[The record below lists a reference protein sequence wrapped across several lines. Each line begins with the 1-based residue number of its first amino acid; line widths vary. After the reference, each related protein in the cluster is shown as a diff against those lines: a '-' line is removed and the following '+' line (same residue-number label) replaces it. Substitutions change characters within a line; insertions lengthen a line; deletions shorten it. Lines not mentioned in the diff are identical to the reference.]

1 MRKRRVGARRVA
13 LSVGIAALLV
23 AGWAVVPRLAA
34 RLAIF
39 RLRQIELVGVRRLA
53 PETVIAALRLPPEAS
68 VFADT
73 RLLADRVRGVPG
85 VADVHVGRLLPGT
98 LRVRVTEVEP
108 TAFVAAGPHGR
119 LVPVDP
125 KGEAL
130 PFAPGRPLDVPIAA
144 SADSGL
150 IGVLALVQS
159 VDPTLFAQVTGARML
174 EEGDVALE
182 LGTRDVLLRC
192 DAAAADVVAVELVA
206 RDLAARGRRYA
217 ELDARI
223 AGQVV
228 VRNRASR
235 ARDGRERDV
244 PRV

>member
-1 MRKRRVGARRVA
+1 MRRRTGARRVA
-13 LSVGIAALLV
+13 LSVGVTALVV
-23 AGWAVVPRLAA
+23 AGWAVAPRLAA

-39 RLRQIELVGVRRLA
+39 RLRQVELVGVRRLA
-53 PETVIAALRLPPEAS
+53 PETVIAALRLPAEAS

-73 RLLADRVRGVPG
+73 RLLADRVRGVRG
-85 VADVHVGRLLPGT
+85 VADARVGRVLPGT

-108 TAFVAAGPHGR
+108 TAFVAAGPQRR
-119 LVPVDP
+119 LVPVDAQ
-125 KGEAL
+125 GHAL
-130 PFAPGRPLDVPIAA
+130 PFAPGHALDVPIAA

-182 LGTRDVLLRC
+182 LGTRDVLLRR

-206 RDLAARGRRYA
+206 RDLAARGRPYR

-228 VRNRASR
+228 VRSRGPR
-235 ARDGRERDV
+235 ARERTV